1 MLTKTR
7 KSAVYQYICLDD
19 RSATP
24 KYQQLANSI
33 IHAVQNGNIKKNEI
47 LPSLSELS
55 FEFEISRDTAQRGY
69 RYLKVSGLLG
79 SIPGKGYFIKSTEV
93 DCERKVLL
101 LFNKLSLHKKILY
114 DSIVASLGQYA
125 NIDLHIYDNDFSLFR
140 KLLKKKGDGYT
151 HYVIIPH
158 FLEGGEYAHEII
170 NAIDKDRLILL
181 DRLVPGVSG
190 EFGAIYEN
198 FETDIYSALEQALG
212 VLQKYHTIRIIF
224 PEHSYF
230 PREILFG
237 FHAFCKAYG
246 FKSGIIPDICRAPIH
261 PGEVFIS
268 LREED
273 LVTLVEKILDS
284 RLTVAKDVGVISYN
298 ETPVKRII
306 LNGITTI
313 STDFKLMGTMV
324 AEMIMNKRQQ
334 HLEVP
339 FRLTLRL
346 SL

>member
-7 KSAVYQYICLDD
+7 KSPVYQYICLDD

-33 IHAVQNGNIKKNEI
+33 IHAVQNGSIKKDDL

-55 FEFEISRDTAQRGY
+55 FEFEISRDTAERGY
-69 RYLKVSGLLG
+69 RYLKVFGLLG
-79 SIPGKGYFIKSTEV
+79 SIPGKGYFIKSTQV
-93 DCERKVLL
+93 DSERKVLL

-114 DSIVASLGQYA
+114 DAIAASLDQNA
-125 NIDLHIYDNDFSLFR
+125 SIDLQIYDNDFSLFR
-140 KLLKKKGDGYT
+140 KLLEKKNKAYT

-158 FLEGGEYAHEII
+158 FLDGGEYAHEII

-181 DRLVPGVSG
+181 DRLVPGVKG

-198 FETDIYSALEQALG
+198 FETDIRSALEQALEP
-212 VLQKYHTIRIIF
+212 LKKYDTIRIIF

-230 PREILFG
+230 PTEILSG
-237 FHAFCKAYG
+237 FSTFCRMHG
-246 FKSGIIPDICRAPIH
+246 FKAGVVHDIANTPIN

-268 LREED
+268 LREDD
-273 LVTLVEKILDS
+273 LVTLIEKVLDS
-284 RLTVAKDVGVISYN
+284 SLVVGKDVGVISYN

-313 STDFKLMGTMV
+313 STDFQMMGAMV
-324 AEMIMNKRQQ
+324 AEMIMNKTQK
-334 HLEVP
+334 HIEVP
-339 FRLTLRL
+339 FRLTLRP